1 MIEPA
6 QAQVKQNL
14 HIRAFEQ
21 EQQSVER
28 NAELLGVC
36 FLTVE
41 SYLEVEIWFDHIRLF
56 FDFAFVIHFA
66 AALFLDYNFVIRF
79 VVLYCLLG

>member
-14 HIRAFEQ
+14 HIGAFEQ

-28 NAELLGVC
+28 NAELLGVLEM
-36 FLTVE
+36 FWKAVLTRSILAKGLGIAVG
-41 SYLEVEIWFDHIRLF
+41 S
-56 FDFAFVIHFA
+56 
-66 AALFLDYNFVIRF
+66 
-79 VVLYCLLG
+79 VVTAPPSGSLTFSISWSE